1 MFAGTAQ
8 EILNSNRAEKL
19 DDHPFILGLP
29 AVRINGVPFSL
40 VRSER
45 RVANH
50 VLVFLICA
58 LSKLTVMFVCKFFCI
73 IRRYGVFKALIC
85 TFYWFVPSQLN

>member
-29 AVRINGVPFSL
+29 AVRINGVPFQL
-40 VRSER
+40 VLSGR

-50 VLVFLICA
+50 VLAFLIHA
-58 LSKLTVMFVCKFFCI
+58 LSKLSESNCVC
-73 IRRYGVFKALIC
+73 L
-85 TFYWFVPSQLN
+85 